1 MSWYVTIISFIR
13 NGGEDVTKD
22 LEFTELEQCYKILVK
37 AAEEFRLEVIA
48 YRGSLSSMLSY
59 QMECATDIAKVCGL
73 SPTNDEGLSEQ
84 PYQEHDDAKI
94 PFETKQCLE
103 DYATAMAY
111 CKQEVMAVLDD
122 IDANVIGPL
131 DNFHQIAKVIDK
143 TIVKREHKL
152 IDYDRHRLSY
162 MKYADIQYP
171 TPSEEKNLL
180 KLQTLYDNAAYDYDY
195 FNTMLKKELVVFI
208 DLLRADFMGPV
219 MERFYNAQCSA
230 AAGIYGRLS
239 EVIQQ
244 NEIVFSTLHMPIE
257 EGYNLRL
264 AEKNAREEL
273 DKLDLLKKGLKLWQ
287 QKDPSLS
294 SRYRKSPF
302 DSPSQD
308 DQEPDRDDPQN
319 SRYSSVGR
327 RYSSTI
333 TSKSQR
339 NDGLR
344 ETMLSVPDGIGNM
357 DQKSRKSRS
366 SSEEEP
372 PALTPRPSIA
382 ALRNRLLSNSSE
394 SSTPSYHATAS
405 LLPSSYTKQQSQ
417 QQKLEKRTFASN
429 ASSHTSLS
437 AGITSNTSSTPATP
451 SSTQFTACS
460 SSPFDDQIEVVAKKK
475 RPPPPPPPSKKL
487 NKEEQSSKK
496 ELVEALYDLKGPQ
509 EGDLSFK
516 VGDLIEVLDKSEKV
530 NDWWKG
536 RLNGQVGMFPANY
549 VRLI

>member
-1 MSWYVTIISFIR
+1 MSWRGVKKSISRLPHQLKTR

-308 DQEPDRDDPQN
+308 DQEPDRDDLKTADIHPWPP
-319 SRYSSVGR
+319 
-327 RYSSTI
+327 
-333 TSKSQR
+333 
-339 NDGLR
+339 L
-344 ETMLSVPDGIGNM
+344 LSHH
-357 DQKSRKSRS
+357 
-366 SSEEEP
+366 
-372 PALTPRPSIA
+372 
-382 ALRNRLLSNSSE
+382 NRLLSNSSE

-437 AGITSNTSSTPATP
+437 AGIK
-451 SSTQFTACS
+451 FTACS
-460 SSPFDDQIEVVAKKK
+460 SSPFDDQIEVKTKQQKGISRSTLRFK
-475 RPPPPPPPSKKL
+475 RT
-487 NKEEQSSKK
+487 
-496 ELVEALYDLKGPQ
+496 Q

-516 VGDLIEVLDKSEKV
+516 VGDLIEVLDKSEK
-530 NDWWKG
+530 
-536 RLNGQVGMFPANY
+536 LNANY